1 MKIPQK
7 IQAALDEGRKVF
19 SFEYFPPKTADGV
32 ENLFD
37 RMDRMVAYQPA
48 FCDITWGAGGST
60 ADLTLEIATRMQNN
74 TCVETSIHLTCTN
87 MPVERIDHALE
98 HIKNLRGEICVETS
112 MHLTCTN
119 MPVERIDHALEHIKA
134 AGLQNVLALRGDPP
148 HGQDKFVA
156 AEGGFSCALDLVKH
170 IRAKYGDYFGIT
182 VAGYPEAHPD
192 AISGPD
198 GATPEEYQKDLE
210 YLKAKMDA
218 GADLIVTQ
226 LFYDVDIFL
235 KFVLLP
241 IALSPS
247 NLLLLCMDAG
257 ADLIVTQLFYDVD
270 IFLKFVADCRAMGVS
285 EPIIPGIMPITT
297 YGGFKRMTAFC
308 KTKVPQS
315 ILDALEPIKDNE
327 EAVRAYG
334 IQQGTEMC
342 RRILDAGI
350 HTLHMYTLNQDKTTI
365 AILKVQL
372 GTRPPSPFSRCDL
385 AGCVL
390 SVMRVGVVGRD
401 VGIHTLY
408 MYTLNRDKTTIAI
421 LKDKTTIAILKLSLV
436 GVGNLGLIEASNI
449 PRALPWRS
457 ATNIVRC
464 TEDVRPIYWSLRPK
478 SYLARTASRTKL
490 PSGRLGPAEALS
502 LRPKSYLARTAAW
515 TKFPSGRLGPAE
527 ALSYSDLPAKH
538 RAFLKRKSR
547 ATALARD
554 WAVPVASTEDVKQ
567 LFARFVS
574 GEVSSFPWSEAV
586 EASLSADSAP
596 ISAQLQ
602 ELNAAGLLTIN
613 SQPAVNGAKSDDPV
627 LGECAVLGAETAAE
641 GSALSGWVLR
651 LRQKAALLEKAK
663 ATPSI
668 SLMAVNSQG
677 IMCLP
682 RAHVY
687 WSTLPVSPSPS
698 PFFYFCTPCFPP
710 GWGGPGGYIYQK
722 AYVEC
727 FAPHDKVTTLL
738 EKAKATPSI
747 SLMAVN
753 SQGHVLATG
762 PGTPASTTP
771 FSANAVTW
779 GVFPGREVVQPTVA
793 DFMSFLAWKEEAF
806 GAWVDDWAGLY
817 KEEDEGTPLAKKL
830 LQEIHDTY
838 YLVSVVD
845 NDYVSEPPSQESR
858 GGESRLTRFEGLS
871 RSGISCTRSAS
882 SSGISEGICGGIYG
896 GHATGAR
903 RINTRA
909 HAPPP
914 VFTGEQWT
922 TAHAFTA
929 AEVAAFAHMTGDL
942 NPIHLDAR
950 AAEAAGF
957 AECVVH
963 GILAA
968 SLFPALIAKHH
979 PGAIY
984 VSQTLRFLA
993 PVHVGE
999 QVTATVEAISV
1010 VAHRHRFR
1018 VTFASKA
1025 FKTPRV
1031 TPAAAAADA
1040 GTPGEAASPR
1050 PVLAL
1055 DGIAVAIIPPLNKD
1069 PPKPMECRDDLLR
1082 TGLQSL

>member
-74 TCVETSIHLTCTN
+74 
-87 MPVERIDHALE
+87 
-98 HIKNLRGEICVETS
+98 ICVETS

-235 KFVLLP
+235 KFV
-241 IALSPS
+241 
-247 NLLLLCMDAG
+247 
-257 ADLIVTQLFYDVD
+257 
-270 IFLKFVADCRAMGVS
+270 ADCRAMGVS

-365 AILKVQL
+365 AILK
-372 GTRPPSPFSRCDL
+372 
-385 AGCVL
+385 
-390 SVMRVGVVGRD
+390 
-401 VGIHTLY
+401 
-408 MYTLNRDKTTIAI
+408 
-421 LKDKTTIAILKLSLV
+421 
-436 GVGNLGLIEASNI
+436 NLGLIEASNI
-449 PRALPWRS
+449 PRTLPWRP

-464 TEDVRPIYWSLRPK
+464 TEDVRPIYW
-478 SYLARTASRTKL
+478 
-490 PSGRLGPAEALS
+490 S

-627 LGECAVLGAETAAE
+627 LGWG
-641 GSALSGWVLR
+641 GPGGYIY
-651 LRQKAALLEKAK
+651 QKAYVECCAPHDKVTTLLEKAKATPSISLMAVNSPCFLPGWGGPGGYIYQKAYVECFAPHDKVTTLLEKAK

-677 IMCLP
+677 HVLATGP
-682 RAHVY
+682 R
-687 WSTLPVSPSPS
+687 
-698 PFFYFCTPCFPP
+698 
-710 GWGGPGGYIYQK
+710 WGGPGGYIYQK

-806 GAWVDDWAGLY
+806 GAWVEDWAGLYKEEDEEGTPVAKKLLQEERGQGREVVQPTVADFLSFLAWKEEAFGAWVDDWAGLY
-817 KEEDEGTPLAKKL
+817 KEEDEGMPVAKMLLQEVRERRVHGVREEGKGTRGREVVEPTVADFMSFLAGKAFGAWVDDSAGLYKEEDEEGTPVARKL
-830 LQEIHDTY
+830 LQE
-838 YLVSVVD
+838 
-845 NDYVSEPPSQESR
+845 PPPMNLRFVPISALTGSSPQGDR
-858 GGESRLTRFEGLS
+858 GGESGSARFEGLGKSAISCS
-871 RSGISCTRSAS
+871 RGASNSDISGSICEGIS
-882 SSGISEGICGGIYG
+882 GGIYG
-896 GHATGAR
+896 GHATGTR

-909 HAPPP
+909 PAPPP

-1031 TPAAAAADA
+1031 TPAAAADA
-1040 GTPGEAASPR
+1040 ATSGDVAPPR

-1055 DGIAVAIIPPLNKD
+1055 DGIAVAIIPPLSND

>member
-74 TCVETSIHLTCTN
+74 
-87 MPVERIDHALE
+87 
-98 HIKNLRGEICVETS
+98 ICVETS

-235 KFVLLP
+235 KFV
-241 IALSPS
+241 
-247 NLLLLCMDAG
+247 
-257 ADLIVTQLFYDVD
+257 
-270 IFLKFVADCRAMGVS
+270 ADCRAMGVS

-365 AILKVQL
+365 AILK
-372 GTRPPSPFSRCDL
+372 
-385 AGCVL
+385 
-390 SVMRVGVVGRD
+390 
-401 VGIHTLY
+401 
-408 MYTLNRDKTTIAI
+408 
-421 LKDKTTIAILKLSLV
+421 
-436 GVGNLGLIEASNI
+436 NLGLIEASNI

-464 TEDVRPIYWSLRPK
+464 TEDVRPIYW
-478 SYLARTASRTKL
+478 
-490 PSGRLGPAEALS
+490 S

-627 LGECAVLGAETAAE
+627 LG
-641 GSALSGWVLR
+641 
-651 LRQKAALLEKAK
+651 
-663 ATPSI
+663 
-668 SLMAVNSQG
+668 
-677 IMCLP
+677 
-682 RAHVY
+682 
-687 WSTLPVSPSPS
+687 
-698 PFFYFCTPCFPP
+698 
-710 GWGGPGGYIYQK
+710 WGGPGGYIYQK

-806 GAWVDDWAGLY
+806 GAWVDDWVGLY

>member
-1 MKIPQK
+1 
-7 IQAALDEGRKVF
+7 
-19 SFEYFPPKTADGV
+19 
-32 ENLFD
+32 
-37 RMDRMVAYQPA
+37 
-48 FCDITWGAGGST
+48 
-60 ADLTLEIATRMQNN
+60 
-74 TCVETSIHLTCTN
+74 
-87 MPVERIDHALE
+87 
-98 HIKNLRGEICVETS
+98 
-112 MHLTCTN
+112 
-119 MPVERIDHALEHIKA
+119 
-134 AGLQNVLALRGDPP
+134 
-148 HGQDKFVA
+148 
-156 AEGGFSCALDLVKH
+156 
-170 IRAKYGDYFGIT
+170 
-182 VAGYPEAHPD
+182 
-192 AISGPD
+192 
-198 GATPEEYQKDLE
+198 
-210 YLKAKMDA
+210 
-218 GADLIVTQ
+218 
-226 LFYDVDIFL
+226 
-235 KFVLLP
+235 
-241 IALSPS
+241 
-247 NLLLLCMDAG
+247 
-257 ADLIVTQLFYDVD
+257 
-270 IFLKFVADCRAMGVS
+270 
-285 EPIIPGIMPITT
+285 
-297 YGGFKRMTAFC
+297 
-308 KTKVPQS
+308 
-315 ILDALEPIKDNE
+315 
-327 EAVRAYG
+327 
-334 IQQGTEMC
+334 
-342 RRILDAGI
+342 
-350 HTLHMYTLNQDKTTI
+350 
-365 AILKVQL
+365 
-372 GTRPPSPFSRCDL
+372 
-385 AGCVL
+385 
-390 SVMRVGVVGRD
+390 
-401 VGIHTLY
+401 
-408 MYTLNRDKTTIAI
+408 
-421 LKDKTTIAILKLSLV
+421 
-436 GVGNLGLIEASNI
+436 
-449 PRALPWRS
+449 
-457 ATNIVRC
+457 
-464 TEDVRPIYWSLRPK
+464 
-478 SYLARTASRTKL
+478 
-490 PSGRLGPAEALS
+490 
-502 LRPKSYLARTAAW
+502 
-515 TKFPSGRLGPAE
+515 
-527 ALSYSDLPAKH
+527 DLPAKQ
-538 RAFLKRKSR
+538 RAVLTRKWWVDVP
-547 ATALARD
+547 AKD
-554 WAVPVASTEDVKQ
+554 WAIPIAATEDVNH

-627 LGECAVLGAETAAE
+627 LG
-641 GSALSGWVLR
+641 
-651 LRQKAALLEKAK
+651 
-663 ATPSI
+663 
-668 SLMAVNSQG
+668 
-677 IMCLP
+677 
-682 RAHVY
+682 
-687 WSTLPVSPSPS
+687 
-698 PFFYFCTPCFPP
+698 
-710 GWGGPGGYIYQK
+710 WGGPGGYIYQK

-753 SQGHVLATG
+753 LQGHVLATG

-806 GAWVDDWAGLY
+806 GAWVEDWAGLY
-817 KEEDEGTPLAKKL
+817 KEEDEEGTPVAKKL

-845 NDYVSEPPSQESR
+845 NDYVSGSSPQGDR
-858 GGESRLTRFEGLS
+858 GGESGSARFEGLGKSAISCS
-871 RSGISCTRSAS
+871 RGASNSDISGSICEGIS
-882 SSGISEGICGGIYG
+882 GGIYG
-896 GHATGAR
+896 GHATGTR

-1031 TPAAAAADA
+1031 TPAAAADA
-1040 GTPGEAASPR
+1040 ATSGDVAPPR

-1055 DGIAVAIIPPLNKD
+1055 DGIAVAIIPPLSKD

>member
-74 TCVETSIHLTCTN
+74 
-87 MPVERIDHALE
+87 
-98 HIKNLRGEICVETS
+98 ICVETS

-235 KFVLLP
+235 KFV
-241 IALSPS
+241 S
-247 NLLLLCMDAG
+247 
-257 ADLIVTQLFYDVD
+257 
-270 IFLKFVADCRAMGVS
+270 DCRAMGVS

-297 YGGFKRMTAFC
+297 YNGFKKMTAFC

-334 IQQGTEMC
+334 IHLGTEMC

-350 HTLHMYTLNQDKTTI
+350 STLHMYTLNQDKTTI
-365 AILKVQL
+365 AILK
-372 GTRPPSPFSRCDL
+372 
-385 AGCVL
+385 
-390 SVMRVGVVGRD
+390 
-401 VGIHTLY
+401 
-408 MYTLNRDKTTIAI
+408 
-421 LKDKTTIAILKLSLV
+421 
-436 GVGNLGLIEASNI
+436 NLGLVEASNI
-449 PRALPWRS
+449 PRSLPWRPS
-457 ATNIVRC
+457 PNVRRC
-464 TEDVRPIYWSLRPK
+464 SEDVRPIYW
-478 SYLARTASRTKL
+478 
-490 PSGRLGPAEALS
+490 S

-538 RAFLKRKSR
+538 KAFLKRKSR
-547 ATALARD
+547 ATALGRD

-567 LFARFVS
+567 LFSRFVS

-586 EASLSADSAP
+586 EASISADSAP
-596 ISAQLQ
+596 ISTQLH

-627 LGECAVLGAETAAE
+627 L
-641 GSALSGWVLR
+641 
-651 LRQKAALLEKAK
+651 
-663 ATPSI
+663 
-668 SLMAVNSQG
+668 
-677 IMCLP
+677 
-682 RAHVY
+682 
-687 WSTLPVSPSPS
+687 
-698 PFFYFCTPCFPP
+698 

-747 SLMAVN
+747 SLMAV
-753 SQGHVLATG
+753 SSSGHVLATG

-779 GVFPGREVVQPTVA
+779 GVFPGREVMQPTVA
-793 DFMSFLAWKEEAF
+793 DFMSFLAWKDEAF
-806 GAWVDDWAGLY
+806 GAWVDDWADFY
-817 KEEDEGTPLAKKL
+817 KEEDEGAPVAKKL

-845 NDYVSEPPSQESR
+845 NDYVS
-858 GGESRLTRFEGLS
+858 GDIFALFA
-871 RSGISCTRSAS
+871 GI
-882 SSGISEGICGGIYG
+882 
-896 GHATGAR
+896 
-903 RINTRA
+903 
-909 HAPPP
+909 
-914 VFTGEQWT
+914 
-922 TAHAFTA
+922 
-929 AEVAAFAHMTGDL
+929 
-942 NPIHLDAR
+942 
-950 AAEAAGF
+950 
-957 AECVVH
+957 
-963 GILAA
+963 
-968 SLFPALIAKHH
+968 
-979 PGAIY
+979 
-984 VSQTLRFLA
+984 
-993 PVHVGE
+993 
-999 QVTATVEAISV
+999 
-1010 VAHRHRFR
+1010 
-1018 VTFASKA
+1018 
-1025 FKTPRV
+1025 
-1031 TPAAAAADA
+1031 
-1040 GTPGEAASPR
+1040 
-1050 PVLAL
+1050 
-1055 DGIAVAIIPPLNKD
+1055 
-1069 PPKPMECRDDLLR
+1069 
-1082 TGLQSL
+1082 